1 MMPFPSI
8 FADAVSSGNLVSL
21 GTVDYLVIAIYF
33 AFVLGIGF
41 SLKHFADT
49 GEEFFL
55 AGREMTAWIGGLAFF
70 SANLG
75 ALELLGWA
83 GNTYEYGIMAAH
95 WYWIG
100 AIPAMLFLGLI
111 MMPFYYISKT

>member
-1 MMPFPSI
+1 MMTNS
-8 FADAVSSGNLVSL
+8 FAQVSDHLVNLSA
-21 GTVDYLVIAIYF
+21 VDYAIIFVYF

-41 SLKHFADT
+41 YLKHFADT

-55 AGREMTAWIGGLAFF
+55 AGREMTAWIAGLAFI

-83 GNTYEYGIMAAH
+83 GNTYE
-95 WYWIG
+95 
-100 AIPAMLFLGLI
+100 
-111 MMPFYYISKT
+111 